1 MRTSEKINYWPA
13 LLDLVTAT
21 LMVFL
26 MVTFLQTLLSIDELK
41 ALITRS
47 RQEGFLELFRKE
59 FSPELIEGEISIRRD
74 LNFLQITFSDRV
86 LFESGDYRLQP
97 AGRDLL
103 DRCASIFIHATDS
116 HYEQI
121 QVEGHTDNRSLHRTS
136 YPSNNWQLS
145 TARAISVVEF
155 LAGRG
160 DLEPKLSANGY
171 ASFRPVARNTSAVG
185 RARNRRIEIRVF
197 FSGTGLGSLDDIGK
211 ATAVGAPKV

>member
-1 MRTSEKINYWPA
+1 MRIPEKLNYWPA

-26 MVTFLQTLLSIDELK
+26 MITFLQTLLSVDELK
-41 ALITRS
+41 GLIIRS
-47 RQEGFLELFRKE
+47 RQEDFMELFRKE
-59 FSPELIEGEISIRRD
+59 FSRELGEREMFIHRD
-74 LNFLQITFSDRV
+74 LNFLQVTFSDRV

-97 AGRDLL
+97 AGQSLL
-103 DRCASIFIHATDS
+103 ERCAGVFIRARDT

-121 QVEGHTDNRSLHRTS
+121 QVEGHTDNRNLRRTS

-145 TARAISVVEF
+145 AARAISVVEF

-171 ASFRPVARNTSAVG
+171 ASFRPVARNTSDAS

-197 FSGTGLGSLDDIGK
+197 FSGTDLGSLGDIREI
-211 ATAVGAPKV
+211 ATAGL